1 MVSSAVRKT
10 RPVGTHFD
18 GDLRRALM
26 DAAIA
31 TLADVG
37 ADHLSLRAVARRI
50 GVSHAAPAHHFGD
63 KAGLLTAIATE
74 GFELFSA
81 HLSAAGS
88 VPDSAPVDELAILG
102 RAYVQ
107 FAETFPAHFEVMFRP
122 SLICVDDPAFASAG
136 DAAFDAL
143 RRHIARC
150 QDSGWRA
157 HADNGALTAAAWALA
172 HGIAV
177 LRTQGSL
184 ARHYAD
190 VSLDGVVAIADAL
203 LGSAAS

>member
-1 MVSSAVRKT
+1 MSSAVRRT

-31 TLADVG
+31 TLGDVG
-37 ADHLSLRAVARRI
+37 ADHLSLREVARRI

-88 VPDSAPVDELAILG
+88 EHDSTPVDDLAMLG
-102 RAYVQ
+102 RAYVH
-107 FAETFPAHFEVMFRP
+107 FAETFPAHFDVMFRP

-136 DAAFDAL
+136 DVAFEAL
-143 RRHIARC
+143 RQHVASC
-150 QDSGWRA
+150 QESGWRA
-157 HADNGALTAAAWALA
+157 DADNGALTAAAWALA

-184 ARHYAD
+184 ARHYSD
-190 VSLDGVVAIADAL
+190 VSLDGVGAIAKAL
-203 LGSAAS
+203 LGSADS